1 MLEKFKKIYFDKY
14 HVLLTNKEAME
25 MAAPLLNLI
34 TILVKPDPPKDTDIN
49 SIPKGGNDENQSIR
63 K

>member
-14 HVLLTNKEAME
+14 HVSLTNKEAME

-34 TILVKPDPPKDTDIN
+34 TILVKPEPPKSTDIN
-49 SIPKGGNDENQSIR
+49 SIRKGGNDENQPIR

>member
-14 HVLLTNKEAME
+14 HVSLTNKEAME

-34 TILVKPDPPKDTDIN
+34 TILVKPDSPKATDIN
-49 SIPKGGNDENQSIR
+49 SIHKGGNDENQPIR